1 MMPAETLRRVWLAVG
16 WIGIAIVT
24 YYTLIPDPPQL
35 DMEEGDKVQH
45 IVAYASLSLWF
56 FQVLLSRPSRLLAGA
71 GLIAMGIA
79 LEFAQGMTGYRFFSA
94 ADMAANTLGV
104 LTGWLLSPPR
114 LPNFHAVTAR
124 VVGTR

>member
-1 MMPAETLRRVWLAVG
+1 MMPAETLRRVWLAIG
-16 WIGIAIVT
+16 WLGIAIVT

-56 FQVLLSRPSRLLAGA
+56 FQVLLSRPSRLLAAA

-79 LEFAQGMTGYRFFSA
+79 LEFVQGMTGYRFFSV

-104 LTGWLLSPPR
+104 LAGWLLAPPR

-124 VVGTR
+124 VIGTR